1 MQCTNSFANLLGYM
15 KSEIIGKKIEIL
27 MPEIF
32 KSGHSYMLSN
42 KIKQMNQ
49 RHKSDRNS
57 YRENDKKNIFITTK
71 SKMGY
76 IIPLQAKNL
85 IYEDTDFTNSF
96 IIKTYLEAKDTKST
110 YGYYILTKNDFTIC
124 NISSS
129 SIHLGLTMDILN
141 KYVID
146 IELLIKDKNLENI
159 DFIGKLNEYEEE
171 LKEVIWIF
179 PNLIYPKDK
188 ISNEIK
194 EEDIPELIRTSP
206 KKKIFIQIYPMKFGE
221 SDILGYVFR
230 IVDSASKKKNSE
242 INLESVIPNSNKE
255 ILFDLLNL
263 NYIRTEIVKEKKIGS
278 RNLRE
283 KEDYNDTKINKS
295 NKNKKTTNISN
306 MEEILDSSE
315 EEKNI
320 KVELTKE
327 KLMELQTKDCKEIEN
342 FINQLP
348 YYGEDVFL
356 EKHRPNREKYPIGK
370 GHEALIKISIGN
382 YIKKIEKK
390 INSNP
395 ELMKKFNKEK
405 EDENQNNKNMNDIN
419 HDFNSDTSASL
430 ENLFKSK
437 SLTYIKLISLIFFL
451 IFILIIILEF
461 IFTILNV
468 QKIKDNIVK
477 MKNAYKLLE
486 SIGFIKY
493 MITEAV
499 LTNIYKE
506 DYIILIIYK
515 MTLKENIQYLKMEL
529 ENYSYEFR
537 SIYED
542 FTSTSISSFSKRYQN
557 FISNNNQVLIYTLTN
572 GIEMTQNITFSIAMT
587 RIPSTVFYVS
597 TLIDESKEIN
607 MKERNTYELIL
618 NLLNGYYISVKE
630 LTLILADDAVESSKT
645 AILSTITFYASFFF
659 VIIFLIIIWHIIS
672 GFLIERQRPINLF
685 LTIKKQ
691 IFEDLKNASDT
702 FSNKLLN
709 KLMGNEDNEEENQ
722 KDYQTNIKEKDI
734 NIVKF
739 KAPNENKNKN
749 KNNKK
754 QIRDFI
760 ILIIFFLVI
769 EAYIIFK
776 FFYARNYIESVKKFL
791 TVFNITYYSYIDILT
806 NIDLSKSFLYNKTIP
821 IFDYQNS
828 EHGIDKESPFF
839 TMFYSITNS
848 FESMIVSTSNTT
860 SFLSG
865 AYKDEFSQYLYED
878 FTKLIVVDTYY
889 LPNENLLL
897 LFNKGFKPVVFN
909 IFEKLRFV
917 WIDSYNDKENTIN
930 DKRFCDI
937 DFLLLYVVRP
947 WYNKIIEILHDK
959 SSNYLNGARVVQI
972 ALFIVVLVFIIFSYF
987 IVWKS
992 YEESLSILLQRSF
1005 DLIKLIPEEIKYM
1018 IVSKL
1023 NE

>member
-1 MQCTNSFANLLGYM
+1 
-15 KSEIIGKKIEIL
+15 
-27 MPEIF
+27 
-32 KSGHSYMLSN
+32 
-42 KIKQMNQ
+42 
-49 RHKSDRNS
+49 
-57 YRENDKKNIFITTK
+57 
-71 SKMGY
+71 
-76 IIPLQAKNL
+76 
-85 IYEDTDFTNSF
+85 
-96 IIKTYLEAKDTKST
+96 
-110 YGYYILTKNDFTIC
+110 
-124 NISSS
+124 
-129 SIHLGLTMDILN
+129 
-141 KYVID
+141 
-146 IELLIKDKNLENI
+146 
-159 DFIGKLNEYEEE
+159 
-171 LKEVIWIF
+171 
-179 PNLIYPKDK
+179 
-188 ISNEIK
+188 
-194 EEDIPELIRTSP
+194 
-206 KKKIFIQIYPMKFGE
+206 MKFGE

-230 IVDSASKKKNSE
+230 IVNSASKQKNSE

-315 EEKNI
+315 EEKNV

-382 YIKKIEKK
+382 YIKRIEKK

-451 IFILIIILEF
+451 IFMLIIILEF

-557 FISNNNQVLIYTLTN
+557 YISNDNLILIYTLTN

-659 VIIFLIIIWHIIS
+659 
-672 GFLIERQRPINLF
+672 R
-685 LTIKKQ
+685 
-691 IFEDLKNASDT
+691 
-702 FSNKLLN
+702 
-709 KLMGNEDNEEENQ
+709 
-722 KDYQTNIKEKDI
+722 YY
-734 NIVKF
+734 
-739 KAPNENKNKN
+739 
-749 KNNKK
+749 
-754 QIRDFI
+754 
-760 ILIIFFLVI
+760 FFNYYM
-769 EAYIIFK
+769 AYYFW
-776 FFYARNYIESVKKFL
+776 FFN
-791 TVFNITYYSYIDILT
+791 
-806 NIDLSKSFLYNKTIP
+806 
-821 IFDYQNS
+821 
-828 EHGIDKESPFF
+828 
-839 TMFYSITNS
+839 
-848 FESMIVSTSNTT
+848 
-860 SFLSG
+860 
-865 AYKDEFSQYLYED
+865 
-878 FTKLIVVDTYY
+878 
-889 LPNENLLL
+889 
-897 LFNKGFKPVVFN
+897 
-909 IFEKLRFV
+909 
-917 WIDSYNDKENTIN
+917 
-930 DKRFCDI
+930 
-937 DFLLLYVVRP
+937 
-947 WYNKIIEILHDK
+947 
-959 SSNYLNGARVVQI
+959 
-972 ALFIVVLVFIIFSYF
+972 
-987 IVWKS
+987 
-992 YEESLSILLQRSF
+992 
-1005 DLIKLIPEEIKYM
+1005 
-1018 IVSKL
+1018 
-1023 NE
+1023 